1 MIINQNELNS
11 CLSGKIGCPHDF
23 LGLHSLG
30 SGIGVVARAFDPEA
44 DEIVIVDQ
52 NTDAVYPLKKIH
64 SNGFFEGHITEQEE
78 MFPYLFRSIRAG
90 NDVEWFDPYG
100 FLPFKENKDF
110 TAFNDGTDRR
120 PFEKLGSFPY
130 LHHGVEGVA
139 FLVWAP
145 SAQSVHLV
153 GDFNNWHPF

>member
-90 NDVEWFDPYG
+90 NDV
-100 FLPFKENKDF
+100 
-110 TAFNDGTDRR
+110 
-120 PFEKLGSFPY
+120 
-130 LHHGVEGVA
+130 
-139 FLVWAP
+139 
-145 SAQSVHLV
+145 
-153 GDFNNWHPF
+153 

>member
-30 SGIGVVARAFDPEA
+30 SGKGVVARAFDPEA

-64 SNGFFEGHITEQEE
+64 SNGFFEGHITELEE

-90 NDVEWFDPYG
+90 INVEWLDPYS
-100 FLPFKENKDF
+100 LPPKKNSLQWFF
-110 TAFNDGTDRR
+110 
-120 PFEKLGSFPY
+120 
-130 LHHGVEGVA
+130 
-139 FLVWAP
+139 
-145 SAQSVHLV
+145 
-153 GDFNNWHPF
+153 